1 MRRTVGPHRTLV
13 GLTAALLLLGAGCAM
28 RSQTTTQGAPAAAE
42 GLLIITDN
50 DGNLLGVAPFRQT
63 QGADQIVIK
72 TSEVLLPEDL
82 VTKVTPEKSFA
93 SEFRTIT
100 LFGMGNPC
108 RYVIQGGKAVKKCTK
123 EPLARLPAAG
133 RRGRA
138 GGPASPRA
146 RPGGGR
152 WCGRPGRGGPAGD
165 ARWGCAAGCSRS
177 RTGRRSWEG
186 PGGP

>member
-1 MRRTVGPHRTLV
+1 MRRTVGPHRVLV
-13 GLTAALLLLGAGCAM
+13 GLTAALLLLGAGCANL
-28 RSQTTTQGAPAAAE
+28 RSQTTPQGALAAAE
-42 GLLIITDN
+42 GLLIITDS

-108 RYVIQGGKAVKKCTK
+108 RYVIQGGKAVKKCT
-123 EPLARLPAAG
+123 
-133 RRGRA
+133 
-138 GGPASPRA
+138 
-146 RPGGGR
+146 
-152 WCGRPGRGGPAGD
+152 
-165 ARWGCAAGCSRS
+165 
-177 RTGRRSWEG
+177 
-186 PGGP
+186 